1 MFPAYLMGRIATQGL
16 TATPTALTLPDKMN
30 VQSITIRCPNDM
42 TFHFEDSDAGFP
54 VAAGAPVTLPFD
66 PARQTIY
73 LAGTPGT
80 TAVIAF
86 AGTPRA

>member
-1 MFPAYLMGRIATQGL
+1 MFPAYTMGRISEQVLSG
-16 TATPTALTLPDKMN
+16 TPTALTLPDRMN

-42 TFHFEDSDAGFP
+42 TFHFQDSDAGFP

-73 LAGTPGT
+73 LAGSG